1 MYNTFQE
8 KHHKGLHNKMLK
20 NRRTKSLK
28 IMSFYLFLKAFI
40 KPKDPQAQKEFQSL
54 GATVAKALSALVFSL
69 G

>member
-8 KHHKGLHNKMLK
+8 KTSQRASQQNAEKLK
-20 NRRTKSLK
+20 NKKSK
-28 IMSFYLFLKAFI
+28 KMSFYLFLKAFI

>member
-1 MYNTFQE
+1 
-8 KHHKGLHNKMLK
+8 
-20 NRRTKSLK
+20 
-28 IMSFYLFLKAFI
+28 MSFYLFLKAFI